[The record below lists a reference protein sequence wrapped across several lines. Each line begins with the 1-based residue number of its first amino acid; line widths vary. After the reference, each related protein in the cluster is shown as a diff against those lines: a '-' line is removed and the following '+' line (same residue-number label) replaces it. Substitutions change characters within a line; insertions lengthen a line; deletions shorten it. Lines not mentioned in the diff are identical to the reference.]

1 MKYILKISL
10 FIIIALF
17 FANNLKAQI
26 DLEAKEIIN
35 QRIEE
40 LSAKTD
46 MEFDFSELYDH
57 FADLYEHPIAIN
69 SATEEELQQ
78 LMFLNNNQIIIL
90 MEARDK
96 NGGFQTIYELKDLDG
111 FYVSMVQSI
120 QPFISFDIAP
130 KEEKLNFNKLLTRGK
145 NQVIIRYGQVLEE
158 QAGYMPIS
166 DEEIAEYP
174 NRRYLGSKDKLY
186 MRYRYQ
192 YRNKISFGVL
202 GDKDAGEEFFK
213 GSNKNGFDFYSAHF
227 FLRDQGRVKALAIGD
242 YHLEFGQGLTMWSG
256 MAFGKSA
263 TSINLQRQARGLR
276 ANTSANEVLFFRGV
290 ATTIELSKNIDV
302 TAFYSNKGLD
312 AGLSAIDTA
321 DSDELVFSSIQESG
335 MHRTP
340 SELAKKSAVNEQ
352 VMGANAQFKSK
363 GFTIGITSYKTI
375 YDTELIKDTKPYQV
389 YDFQGSENINSGI
402 NASYANRYL
411 SVFGE
416 AAMSANKG
424 KAFIIGSLF
433 NLHPRLTFTI
443 LYRNYA
449 KDYQN
454 NYAVAVS
461 EGGSAQNEEGIYFG
475 SQIHLGA
482 KNDFVVYYDLFKF
495 PWLKY
500 RVNAPSYGSEFSG
513 QFMRQENRKLS
524 YYVRFKYEEKMLNN
538 SSDDDALLD
547 VATLYK
553 SNLRFH
559 LAYKVSSRIK
569 LQSRVAFSRYEHQPE
584 IASSGYLVYQDVQ
597 FSPKR
602 LPSVKFSLRYAIFN
616 TDDYDTRIYA
626 YENNVLYKFSVPAYL
641 YQGQKYYVLMNYTLN
656 RKISF
661 WLHFAQTYYTKR
673 TEIGSGLEEIDGN
686 TKSEVTL
693 QLRLKF

>member
-1 MKYILKISL
+1 MKYLLKISL
-10 FIIIALF
+10 LIIVALF
-17 FANNLKAQI
+17 FTNNLKAQI
-26 DLEAKEIIN
+26 DTEAKELIN

-57 FADLYEHPIAIN
+57 FAYLYEHPIAIN

-90 MEARDK
+90 MEAREK

-111 FYVSMVQSI
+111 FYISLIQSI
-120 QPFISFDIAP
+120 QPFISFEIAP
-130 KEEKLNFNKLLTRGK
+130 KEEKLKIKNLLTRGK

-166 DEEIAEYP
+166 DEELAEYP

-213 GSNKNGFDFYSAHF
+213 GTNKKGFDFYSAHF
-227 FLRDQGRVKALAIGD
+227 FMSDQGRIKALALGD
-242 YHLEFGQGLTMWSG
+242 YHLEFGQGLTLWSG

-276 ANTSANEVLFFRGV
+276 ANTSANEVLFFRGA
-290 ATTIELSKNIDV
+290 ATTIEVNKNIDI

-312 AGLSAIDTA
+312 AGLSIRDTSDA
-321 DSDELVFSSIQESG
+321 DDLVFSSIQESG

-340 SELAKKSAVNEQ
+340 SEVAKKSAVNEQ
-352 VMGANAQFKSK
+352 VFGANAQYKSK
-363 GFTIGITSYKTI
+363 GFTLGITSYKTI
-375 YDTELIKDTKPYQV
+375 YGTDLIKDITPYQV
-389 YDFQGSENINSGI
+389 YDFQGSENLNTGI

-416 AAMSANKG
+416 AAMSANMG

-443 LYRNYA
+443 LYRNYE
-449 KDYQN
+449 KEYQN
-454 NYAVAVS
+454 NYAVAVA
-461 EGGSAQNEEGIYFG
+461 EGGKSQNEEGLYFG

-482 KNDFVVYYDLFKF
+482 KNDLVLYYDLFKF

-500 RVNAPSYGSEFSG
+500 RINAPSYGSEFSG
-513 QFMRQENRKLS
+513 QYMRTENRKLS
-524 YYVRFKYEEKMLNN
+524 YYIRYKYEEKMLNN
-538 SSDDDALLD
+538 SSDEANLLD

-553 SNLRFH
+553 SNLRLH

-584 IASSGYLVYQDVQ
+584 SASKGYLIYQDIQ
-597 FSPKR
+597 FTPR
-602 LPSVKFSLRYAIFN
+602 ALPSLKFSLRYAIFN

-626 YENNVLYKFSVPAYL
+626 YENNVLYKFSVPAYM
-641 YQGQKYYVLMNYTLN
+641 YQGQRYYVLLNYELN
-656 RKISF
+656 NKISF
-661 WLHFAQTYYTKR
+661 WFHFAQTYYTKR
-673 TEIGSGLEEIDGN
+673 TAIGSGLEEIDGN

-693 QLRLKF
+693 QMRLKF